1 MKKASKIS
9 EKISANIPVPVFKRA
24 KALAA
29 IYGLTM
35 SDLISTLLENAVA
48 KNKDA
53 IEDFQSA
60 QDAAQHKCSFDIPL
74 NKPIPAKSLNPPCQ
88 KTCADAPLERSW

>member
-35 SDLISTLLENAVA
+35 SDLISTLLENAVN
-48 KNKDA
+48 KNRSA
-53 IEDFQSA
+53 IDDFQSA
-60 QDAAQHKCSFDIPL
+60 QNAAQKACSLDIPL
-74 NKPIPAKSLNPPCQ
+74 NDPTTKPVVLHLPENLRGNAANVAL
-88 KTCADAPLERSW
+88 